1 MRNAAHLLLAALA
14 ASAAAP
20 AQDSRSAADSRP
32 TYDLRSAP
40 APYALRLETTVVA
53 KGELALVVDGRRVAL
68 PVDETATVRH
78 LDEMIAR
85 KLEPRSVRTVTYRRT
100 VLDAQLTKKPYG
112 PCDDGSAGLSVEFA
126 DASDGK
132 NAWKKDRRTAPR
144 RRTML
149 DRLVLQA
156 PFICAELGLKA
167 GVPVGG
173 RVPIETGGL
182 LHSWFDFDGEMSR
195 PAGFLELVSVDEKTG
210 RAKLIGEAT
219 CEERTP
225 LEFPEHPVA
234 LTHYVLKLTVEFDL
248 AAGFITKIEAEGR
261 ALAEAE
267 KAGGVGVSGEVKFTA
282 KTTVVAVKDA
292 AAARAA
298 KPAYRDVRRRSG
310 RTSFTVPSC
319 WLVSET
325 KDDGGLWFDGRT
337 GENSPTLEV
346 EVFAQQNDPTSD
358 DFIRGFLNSV
368 READPKAKAEK
379 STVGG
384 KKALAARFSLD
395 DGARAG
401 RAYVVACGPGRLVRL
416 LLKCAPADLARC
428 EADLKKAAGSVKI
441 EG

>member
-1 MRNAAHLLLAALA
+1 MRTIVPLLCAALA
-14 ASAAAP
+14 ASQAAT

-32 TYDLRSAP
+32 TYDLRLAP
-40 APYALRLETTVVA
+40 APFALRLETTVVA
-53 KGELALVVDGRRVAL
+53 KGEMALVVDGRRVAL

-78 LDEMIAR
+78 LDEMIAQN
-85 KLEPRSVRTVTYRRT
+85 LDAPVRSLTYRRT
-100 VLDAQLTKKPYG
+100 VLDAQLTKKKDG
-112 PCDDGSAGLSVEFA
+112 PCDDGSTGLAAEFV

-132 NAWKKDRRTAPR
+132 NSWKKVDEGSTTRTL
-144 RRTML
+144 L
-149 DRLVLQA
+149 DRLLEQRPYV
-156 PFICAELGLKA
+156 CADLGLKA

-173 RVPIETGGL
+173 RAPIKTHGL
-182 LHSWFDFDGEMSR
+182 WHTWVDFDGEMSK
-195 PAGFLELVSVDEKTG
+195 PEGFLELVSVDPKTG
-210 RAKLIGEAT
+210 RAKLVGEAT
-219 CEERTP
+219 CEERTKLDVP
-225 LEFPEHPVA
+225 GSPVA
-234 LTHYVLKLTVEFDL
+234 LTHYAMKLTAEFDL
-248 AAGFITKIEAEGR
+248 AAGFVTKIEAEGR

-267 KAGGVGVSGEVKFTA
+267 KAGDVGVSGEVKFTA

-298 KPAYRDVRRRSG
+298 KPVYRDVRRRSG

-319 WLVSET
+319 WLVGET
-325 KDDGGLWFDGRT
+325 KDDGGEWFDGRT
-337 GENSPTLEV
+337 GENAPTLEV

-368 READPKAKAEK
+368 RELDPKAKAEK

-384 KKALAARFSLD
+384 KKALAARFVLD